1 MARISGAKG
10 LAGAV
15 RIELLTD
22 WPERVAAGALVYLE
36 GEDRPRRVL
45 ELQAGGR
52 VPVIMLEA
60 LEGRQAAEAVI
71 GRYLEVEAVELP
83 EGSFYWHQLVGLR
96 VVDEAGAAMG
106 EVVEVFRAG
115 ENEVY
120 RVQDPDGGEL
130 LVPAV
135 RDFVREIDLARGIMV
150 VRYDVE
156 EVH

>member
-1 MARISGAKG
+1 MARIAGAKG

-22 WPERVAAGALVYLE
+22 WPEHLAAGALVYLE

-52 VPVIMLEA
+52 VPAILLEA

-71 GRYLEVEAVELP
+71 GRYLEVDAGELP
-83 EGSFYWHQLVGLR
+83 EGSYYWHQLVGLK
-96 VVDEAGAAMG
+96 VVDEAGAALG

-120 RVQDPDGGEL
+120 RVLGPDGAEL
-130 LVPAV
+130 LLPAV
-135 RDFVREIDLARGIMV
+135 RDFVREIDLARGMMV
-150 VRYDVE
+150 VRYEIE
-156 EVH
+156 EVR